1 MINLL
6 PTDTRQS
13 MLYARRNT
21 ALLKWASL
29 LGLTLIGIVIIVG
42 IGMIYL
48 TQTTKS
54 FQKQTENTKVALQS
68 QNIDSTQKQ
77 VDEISSNVKL
87 ATQVLGREILF
98 SKLLQQLGA
107 TLPPESA
114 LNQLQIDNLKGGISL
129 TASAKTIESGSQ
141 VQVNLADPKNQIF
154 DKADIDSI
162 TCEPDDGTKEYPCT
176 VQIRALFKKNNPFL
190 YISGSTKP

>member
-6 PTDTRQS
+6 PTNTRQN

-29 LGLTLIGIVIIVG
+29 LGFTLVGTVLIIG
-42 IGMIYL
+42 IGMVYL

-54 FQKQTENTKVALQS
+54 YQKRTETTKVALQA
-68 QNIDSTQKQ
+68 QNIDATQKQ

-87 ATQVLGREILF
+87 ATQVLSREILF
-98 SKLLQQLGA
+98 SKLLQQLGSA
-107 TLPPESA
+107 LPPDST

-129 TASAKTIESGSQ
+129 AASAKTIESGSQ

-154 DKADIDSI
+154 EKADIDSI

-190 YISGSTKP
+190 YISGSTKQ

>member
-1 MINLL
+1 
-6 PTDTRQS
+6 

-29 LGLTLIGIVIIVG
+29 LGFTLVGTVLIIG
-42 IGMIYL
+42 IGMVYL

-54 FQKQTENTKVALQS
+54 YQKRTETTKVALQA
-68 QNIDSTQKQ
+68 QNIDATQKQ

-87 ATQVLGREILF
+87 ATQVLSREILF
-98 SKLLQQLGA
+98 SKLLQQLGSA
-107 TLPPESA
+107 LPPDST

-129 TASAKTIESGSQ
+129 AASAKTIESGSQ

-154 DKADIDSI
+154 EKADIDSI

-190 YISGSTKP
+190 YISGSTKQ